1 MGRKGRYETHVKPR
15 LKEIADWYEH
25 STEKQIA
32 SKLGVSE
39 TSFEKYKK
47 QYPELQECL
56 KNSRENYIDTL
67 KSTLKK
73 KAAGYYYE
81 ETKTYIQEKDGKK
94 IKTVEHYKRYAHP
107 DLGAIH
113 LLLKNLDDSWRNDD
127 KTAVDI
133 KKQQLEI
140 QREKAENAAW

>member
-1 MGRKGRYETHVKPR
+1 MEYSEL
-15 LKEIADWYEH
+15 LKELGKRYCTINSDQIDINKDWH
-25 STEKQIA
+25 QIIKIDNA
-32 SKLGVSE
+32 FIFDKIMKMFEFKERSYD
-39 TSFEKYKK
+39 SFYD
-47 QYPELQECL
+47 L
-56 KNSRENYIDTL
+56 
-67 KSTLKK
+67 
-73 KAAGYYYE
+73 
-81 ETKTYIQEKDGKK
+81 EKDGKSV
-94 IKTVEHYKRYAHP
+94 KTVEKYKRYAHP